1 MALTDWHAWH
11 ADYGDPGSALSHR
24 RAAVQQRVR
33 QRLDRGPARVLSLC
47 AGDGA
52 DVLGVLRA
60 GDDVRGRLVELD
72 PVLAGRARSQA
83 PPGIEVVTGDAGMT
97 DACAGAVPADLL
109 LLCGIFG
116 NIPDEDIRG
125 TIAALPQ
132 LCAPGG
138 TIVWTRGR
146 PGPGGPQPGGH
157 PTDRTAEIR
166 AWFAEADCTEV
177 SFEAP
182 HVELWS
188 VGVHR
193 FEGRPTPLVRGRRL
207 FTFDR

>member
-1 MALTDWHAWH
+1 MAGTDWHAWH

-33 QRLDRGPARVLSLC
+33 QRLDRGSARVLSLC

-52 DVLGVLRA
+52 DVLGVLRP

-72 PVLAGRARSQA
+72 PVLAERARSQA
-83 PPGIEVVTGDAGMT
+83 PPGIEVVTGDAGTT
-97 DACAGAVPADLL
+97 DACRGAVPADLL

-125 TIAALPQ
+125 TIAVLPQ
-132 LCAPGG
+132 LCTAGA
-138 TIVWTRGR
+138 TILWTRGR
-146 PGPGGPQPGGH
+146 SHVRGGDRDIT
-157 PTDRTAEIR
+157 PTIR
-166 AWFAEADCTEV
+166 RWFAE
-177 SFEAP
+177 EAC
-182 HVELWS
+182 VEEALVAPAEATWS

-193 FEGRPTPLVRGRRL
+193 FDGEPQPLVPGTRL